1 MNPRGIQ
8 KAVKEVIFSG
18 EFAEVRILFGQNDKM
33 PLGRMDSQH
42 FQSSEKIQE
51 QGMRLDLV
59 ARLVGN
65 DKESPIEVQ
74 HSVERADRIRI
85 DVVEQEGSLPE
96 LCSRQAKNSF
106 GSEAGVSHADKDH
119 IFEARG
125 FNLRGASGHAGE
137 QWF

>member
-8 KAVKEVIFSG
+8 KAVKEVIFPG
-18 EFAEVRILFGQNDKM
+18 EFAEVRNLFGQDDKM
-33 PLGRMDSQH
+33 ALGRMNAKH
-42 FQSSEKIQE
+42 FQCSEEIQE

-65 DKESPIEVQ
+65 YKESPIEVQ

-96 LCSRQAKNSF
+96 LCSRQGQNSF

-119 IFEARG
+119 IFEARR
-125 FNLRGASGHAGE
+125 FNLGGASGPAGE